1 MYSAFQIVSC
11 LKEKQNNSWFLHFF
25 FRNWTVSKP
34 LMPLS
39 RKSCFFQKKSFSHL
53 FVFICKKMQHDSLV
67 LFTFDF
73 LLILY
78 FGIEIIK
85 MSY

>member
-1 MYSAFQIVSC
+1 
-11 LKEKQNNSWFLHFF
+11 
-25 FRNWTVSKP
+25 
-34 LMPLS
+34 MPLS
-39 RKSCFFQKKSFSHL
+39 RKSCFFQTKSFSESFVCIHL
-53 FVFICKKMQHDSLV
+53 HKKMQHDSLV